1 MKTALIIG
9 GGFSGCAAAH
19 QFELLGDWDVTLVE
33 SASFLGAGNRTQWFG
48 GHPYTFGP
56 RHFLTPYVETFE
68 YLNAI
73 VPIRRCPEHEFLTYV
88 ERDNAFYAF
97 PINMTDVRTMPDYK
111 EIQAEM
117 DEKKREEFRGAK
129 EAKNIE
135 DYWIGSVG
143 RRLYDKFID
152 QYSKKM
158 WLVDDNKEI
167 DTFGWSPKGVALKDG
182 PRAAWDTA
190 ISGYPYAPDGYDYYF
205 GFATKAAKVLLST
218 KISSFDIPNKKV
230 VIDGVAKS
238 FDVVVN
244 TIAPD
249 TIFSECFG
257 ALPFLGREFHKI
269 VFPTEYV
276 LPENVYFLYYPND
289 EKFTR
294 LVEYKKFTHHKSPT
308 TLIGMEIP
316 THGNGKH
323 YPMPFQSEQRRAE
336 KYFAEMPEG
345 VFSIGRAG
353 SYLYGIDIDDCIRQ
367 TMLMAESLKA
377 GGQDHPVPGEN
388 YRFPELQR
396 INNE

>member
-19 QFELLGDWDVTLVE
+19 QLELFGGWDVTLVE
-33 SASFLGAGNRTQWFG
+33 STSFLGAGNRTQWFG

-56 RHFLTPYVETFE
+56 RHFLTPYEETFE

-88 ERDNAFYAF
+88 EHDNAFYAF

-117 DEKKREEFRGAK
+117 DEKKREKFRGAK

-143 RRLYDKFID
+143 RILYDKFID

-158 WLVDDNKEI
+158 WQVDDNKKI

-205 GFATKAAKVLLST
+205 GFATKMAKVLLST
-218 KISSFDIPNKKV
+218 EISSFDIPNKKA
-230 VIDGVAKS
+230 VINGDTKS
-238 FDVVVN
+238 FDVIVN

-249 TIFSECFG
+249 TLFAECFG
-257 ALPFLGREFHKI
+257 PLPFLGREFHKI

-367 TMLMAESLKA
+367 TMLMVESLKT

-388 YRFPELQR
+388 YRFPELTR
-396 INNE
+396 RS